1 MRLFF
6 IGVPWTWIWIVGGE
20 TNQGRE
26 ISKDEPRSPEVVVL
40 LCSSTRRSA
49 RDGSRQRAANLAG
62 RKPPRRVDQERG
74 RRRGIRRSIGR
85 SPRPA
90 GAGPP
95 SARARGYMG
104 GVRTAG
110 AAASGCPDEYLRGD
124 TSIGRDATRWPSPP
138 LYGWWSRGVRQVP
151 SRALATPTSRHVVV
165 LPREHLGVSSC
176 STQSGGA
183 PLQPLGIQ
191 LLCITGL
198 STSLFEAHT
207 RQAANTP
214 KYPTT
219 TQMIHNPV
227 HLGVRIRLH
236 VPGSRTVPSYV
247 LFLI

>member
-165 LPREHLGVSSC
+165 LPKAVALLCSLWGFSC
-176 STQSGGA
+176 SVS
-183 PLQPLGIQ
+183 
-191 LLCITGL
+191 
-198 STSLFEAHT
+198 
-207 RQAANTP
+207 
-214 KYPTT
+214 
-219 TQMIHNPV
+219 
-227 HLGVRIRLH
+227 
-236 VPGSRTVPSYV
+236 PG
-247 LFLI
+247 